1 LDAFTSYAY
10 QLGDSRLITQ
20 FNIRNLLDK
29 TYYESTDP
37 FQNAPPRVGIYPGAP
52 LTAMGSIRLEF

>member
-1 LDAFTSYAY
+1 MDAFTSYAFRI
-10 QLGDSRLITQ
+10 GKSRLITQ
-20 FNIRNLLDK
+20 FNIRNLLNK

-52 LTAMGSIRLEF
+52 LSAMGSIRLEF